1 MKKLARLSLSL
12 VLVFTALVL
21 LTSAISAA
29 EGKAAPDFAL
39 KDLGGKDI
47 SLDDYKGKVVFLNFW
62 ATWCP
67 PCRQEIPGFIEAY
80 EKYKGDG
87 LVILGVA
94 VSDRENSV
102 KNYVEKSKMTYPVAM
117 GDTKIIKDYDPGNA
131 IPTTIVIDRDG
142 NIFHKHVGFM
152 DQSQVEKIFK
162 DLSK

>member
-1 MKKLARLSLSL
+1 MKKLATLTLSLA
-12 VLVFTALVL
+12 LVFVALAL
-21 LTSAISAA
+21 FTNTISAA

-47 SLDDYKGKVVFLNFW
+47 SLDDYKGKVVFVNFW

-67 PCRQEIPGFIEAY
+67 PCRQEIPGFVEAY
-80 EKYKGDG
+80 EKYKSEG

-94 VSDRENSV
+94 VSDKEGTV
-102 KNYVEKSKMTYPVAM
+102 KSYVEKNKMSYPVAM
-117 GDTKIIKDYDPGNA
+117 GDSKIIRDYEPGNA
-131 IPTTIVIDRDG
+131 IPSTIVIDRNG

-162 DLSK
+162 ELSK

>member
-12 VLVFTALVL
+12 ALVFTALVL

-102 KNYVEKSKMTYPVAM
+102 KSYVEKSKMTYPVAM
-117 GDTKIIKDYDPGNA
+117 GDTKIVKDYDPGNA

-152 DQSQVEKIFK
+152 DQSQVEKIFM

>member
-1 MKKLARLSLSL
+1 MNKRVTLALSLA
-12 VLVFTALVL
+12 VVFVALVFMTNTVA
-21 LTSAISAA
+21 AA
-29 EGKAAPDFAL
+29 EGKAAPDFLL

-47 SLDDYKGKVVFLNFW
+47 TLDDYKGKVVFLNFW

-67 PCRQEIPGFIEAY
+67 PCRQEIPGFVEAY
-80 EKYKGDG
+80 EKYKDDG

-102 KNYVEKSKMTYPVAM
+102 KSYVEKSKMTYPVAM
-117 GDTKIIKDYDPGNA
+117 GDSKIIKDYDPGNA
-131 IPTTIVIDRDG
+131 IPSTIIIDRDG

-152 DQSQVEKIFK
+152 DQSQVEKIFM

>member
-1 MKKLARLSLSL
+1 MKKLTRLSLSL
-12 VLVFTALVL
+12 ALVFTALVL

-102 KNYVEKSKMTYPVAM
+102 KSYVEKSKMTYPVAM
-117 GDTKIIKDYDPGNA
+117 GDTKIVKDYDPGNA

-152 DQSQVEKIFK
+152 DQSQVEKIFM

>member
-1 MKKLARLSLSL
+1 MKKFARLSLSL
-12 VLVFTALVL
+12 ALVFTALVL

-102 KNYVEKSKMTYPVAM
+102 KSYVEKSKMTYPVAM
-117 GDTKIIKDYDPGNA
+117 GDTKIVKDYDPGNA

-152 DQSQVEKIFK
+152 DQSQVEKIFM

>member
-1 MKKLARLSLSL
+1 MRKLTMQYLSLAL
-12 VLVFTALVL
+12 MVVALVL
-21 LTSAISAA
+21 FSHAVYAE

-117 GDTKIIKDYDPGNA
+117 GDNKIIRDYDPGNA
-131 IPTTIVIDRDG
+131 IPTTIVIDREG
-142 NIFHKHVGFM
+142 NIFHKHVGFL

>member
-1 MKKLARLSLSL
+1 MKKLTRLSLSL
-12 VLVFTALVL
+12 ALVFTALVL

-47 SLDDYKGKVVFLNFW
+47 SFDDYKGKVVFLNFW

-102 KNYVEKSKMTYPVAM
+102 KSYVEKSKMTYPVAM
-117 GDTKIIKDYDPGNA
+117 GDTKIVKDYDPGNA

-152 DQSQVEKIFK
+152 DQSQVEKIFM